1 MSLVV
6 GDQRRFFVSELSPNP
21 KLLRRLKKSR
31 LAKMVKIL
39 VPIVLALFVRLSVFA
54 QDANAV
60 PAPGPAPKLIVGIV
74 VDQMRYDFI
83 YRFWERYGEGGF
95 KRLIHQGAFYRNA
108 EYNYVPTFTGPGHA
122 SIFTGATPS
131 GHGIVGNDWYDRT
144 LGKTVY
150 CVADADC
157 APVGADNAR
166 DGRMSPRR
174 LLATTITDELKLS
187 DNMRSKV
194 IGVSL
199 KDRAAILPAGHLADG
214 AYWFDDGTG
223 RWITSTYYMKVLPAW
238 VANFN
243 SSNRAEIYLEQTWTN
258 LADYTEGLT
267 NGNEFER
274 KLTPNET
281 HAGFPH
287 HLPPLFAAERAN
299 RYGLI
304 RFTPFGNSLTED
316 FAEAAIRGENLGRN
330 GPADFLTLN
339 FASTD
344 YAGHKFGPR
353 SMEVEDVYVRLDQ
366 TLAGFLNFLDASV
379 GKTNVIVFLTAD
391 HGVADVPEYSKANRL
406 PGGIFHWR
414 QARTNLTGRLQGKY
428 GSSLIQSYTNQQIYL
443 DNKTIASQKLDK
455 AEVERD
461 IRDWLL
467 LEEGVA
473 DVVSSRDVKKEAA
486 SNALLADVANG
497 IYPSRSGDLTLL
509 LQSGWIEEEDALTA
523 TTHGTPYQYDTHVPV
538 LFWGWRIPN
547 MICDEPVTI
556 TEITPTLCQ
565 LLNIQFPSA
574 SANQILPG
582 LCK

>member
-1 MSLVV
+1 M
-6 GDQRRFFVSELSPNP
+6 
-21 KLLRRLKKSR
+21 
-31 LAKMVKIL
+31 MKIL
-39 VPIVLALFVRLSVFA
+39 FPLVMALFVRWSVLA
-54 QDANAV
+54 QGENAV
-60 PAPGPAPKLIVGIV
+60 PGPGPAPKLVVGIV

-108 EYNYVPTFTGPGHA
+108 EFNYVPTFTGPGHA

-144 LGKTVY
+144 LGKSVY

-157 APVGADNAR
+157 APVGSDNAR

-174 LLATTITDELKLS
+174 LLATTLTDELKLS

-194 IGVSL
+194 IGLSL
-199 KDRAAILPAGHLADG
+199 KDRAAILPAGHLADA

-223 RWITSTYYMKVLPAW
+223 RWITSTYYMKQLPGW
-238 VANFN
+238 VANLN
-243 SSNRAEIYLEQTWTN
+243 SSNRAEAYLQQTWTN

-267 NGNEFER
+267 NGNEFEK
-274 KLTPNET
+274 KLTPNEA

-287 HLPPLFAAERAN
+287 HLPALFAAERAN

-304 RFTPFGNSLTED
+304 RFTPFGNCLTED
-316 FAEAAIRGENLGRN
+316 FAEAAIRGENLGRR
-330 GPADFLTLN
+330 GQPDFLTIN

-353 SMEVEDVYVRLDQ
+353 SMEVEDLYVRLDQ
-366 TLAGFLNFLDASV
+366 TLAGFLDFLDAWV

-391 HGVADVPEYSKANRL
+391 HGVADVPEYSQANRL
-406 PGGIFHWR
+406 PGGIFHWNR
-414 QARTNLTGRLQGKY
+414 AKTNLTARLQDKY
-428 GSSLIQSYTNQQIYL
+428 GHSLIQGYINQQIYL
-443 DNKTIASQKLDK
+443 DAKTIASQKLDQ
-455 AEVERD
+455 AAVERD
-461 IRDWLL
+461 IRDRLL

-497 IYPSRSGDLTLL
+497 IYPARSGDLTVL
-509 LQSGWIEEEDALTA
+509 LQSGWTEEEDALTA

-538 LFWGWRIPN
+538 LFWGWRIPK
-547 MICDEPVTI
+547 MICDEPVTT
-556 TEITPTLCQ
+556 TEIAPTLCL
-565 LLNIQFPSA
+565 LLNLQFPSA

-582 LCK
+582 LYR

>member
-1 MSLVV
+1 VP
-6 GDQRRFFVSELSPNP
+6 ELLP
-21 KLLRRLKKSR
+21 KPELLRRLKKGS
-31 LAKMVKIL
+31 LNETMKTL
-39 VPIVLALFVRLSVFA
+39 VPIFLALFVRLSGFA

-60 PAPGPAPKLIVGIV
+60 PGPGPAPKLVVGIV

-83 YRFWERYGEGGF
+83 YRFWERYGKDGF

-108 EYNYVPTFTGPGHA
+108 GFNHVPTFTGPGHA
-122 SIFTGATPS
+122 GIFTGATPS

-144 LGKTVY
+144 LGKSVY
-150 CVADADC
+150 CVADDDC

-166 DGRMSPRR
+166 DGKMSPRR
-174 LLATTITDELKLS
+174 LLVTTITDELKLAG
-187 DNMRSKV
+187 NMRPKV
-194 IGVSL
+194 IGLSL
-199 KDRAAILPAGHLADG
+199 KDRAAILPAGHLADA

-223 RWITSTYYMKVLPAW
+223 RWITSTYYLKQLPGWA
-238 VANFN
+238 ADFN
-243 SSNRAEIYLEQTWTN
+243 SSKRAEMYLQQTWTN

-267 NGNEFER
+267 NGNPFEK

-304 RFTPFGNSLTED
+304 RFTPFGDCLTED
-316 FAEAAIRGENLGRN
+316 FAEAAVRGENLGRR
-330 GPADFLTLN
+330 GPTDFLTIN

-353 SMEVEDVYVRLDQ
+353 SMEVEDVYVRMDQ
-366 TLAGFLNFLDASV
+366 TLAGFLNFLDAWV

-406 PGGIFHWR
+406 PGGIFH
-414 QARTNLTGRLQGKY
+414 QNQMKTNLAARLQEKY
-428 GSSLIQSYTNQQIYL
+428 GRSLIQSYINQQIYL
-443 DNKTIASQKLDK
+443 DANTIASLKLNK

-473 DVVSSRDVKKEAA
+473 DVVSSRDVNKEAA
-486 SNALLADVANG
+486 SNVLLAGVANG
-497 IYPSRSGDLTLL
+497 IYPSRSGDLTIL
-509 LQSGWIEEEDALTA
+509 LQSGWTEEGDALTA

-547 MICDEPVTI
+547 LICDEPVTV
-556 TEITPTLCQ
+556 TEIAPTLCQ

-574 SANQILPG
+574 SANRILPG
-582 LCK
+582 LCR